1 MTYTTHGRWAA
12 FAAGAEYG
20 IGAAAAGLPRGTEE

>member
-1 MTYTTHGRWAA
+1 MTNTTHERWAA
-12 FAAGAEYG
+12 FAAGAECD